1 MNFLLAE
8 KNRLRNEANAAKRAK
23 KKKEKEEEEEKEFVG
38 KTYRGKV
45 KQLQH
50 IG

>member
-23 KKKEKEEEEEKEFVG
+23 KKAEEEEKEFFV